1 MNIIIYYLTKKIII
15 QTKNQNTEHQLI
27 NDLDLLKKEEL
38 KTKFKEFINH
48 PEQAILT
55 FETTE
60 IKNGLE
66 KFSELFKVIYAA
78 GGLIKQEDKYLFIY
92 RLKKWDLPKGKIDK
106 GESPEQAAIRECEEE
121 CAITG
126 LSITKELEP
135 TYHIYEYKG
144 DYALKKTFWYAMN
157 STHKGHLIP
166 QTEENIE
173 RVEWFDKNDIEEVVI
188 INSYPAILDV
198 LKNID

>member
-15 QTKNQNTEHQLI
+15 QTKNQDAERQLI
-27 NDLDLLKKEEL
+27 NDLDMLKKEEL
-38 KTKFKEFINH
+38 EYKFKEFIN
-48 PEQAILT
+48 QIDSTILT
-55 FETTE
+55 F
-60 IKNGLE
+60 KASNPDNGLT
-66 KFSELFKVIYAA
+66 KFSQLFKVIYAA
-78 GGLIKQEDKYLFIY
+78 GGLIKQNNSYLFIY

-121 CAITG
+121 CAITQ
-126 LSITKELEP
+126 LTITKELAP
-135 TYHIYEYKG
+135 TYHIYEHKG
-144 DYALKKTFWYAMN
+144 GYALKKTFWYAMD
-157 STHKGHLIP
+157 TKHTGHLIP

-173 RVEWFDKNDIEEVVI
+173 RVEWFDKADIDEVVK

>member
-1 MNIIIYYLTKKIII
+1 MNIIIYYLSKQIII
-15 QTKNQNTEHQLI
+15 HLKKQNADSQLF
-27 NDLDLLKKEEL
+27 NDLDVLKKSDIHYL
-38 KTKFKEFINH
+38 FKEFIN
-48 PEQAILT
+48 QDKYKTLT
-55 FETTE
+55 FETSNLE
-60 IKNGLE
+60 NGLE
-66 KFSELFKVIYAA
+66 KIGELFKVIYAA
-78 GGLIKQEDKYLFIY
+78 GGLIQQNGKYLFIY

-121 CAITG
+121 CAITH
-126 LSITKELEP
+126 LSITKELDP

-144 DYALKKTFWYAMN
+144 DYALKKTFWYAMET
-157 STHKGHLIP
+157 THTGHLIP

-173 RVEWFDKNDIEEVVI
+173 RVEWFDKLDIEEIVK